1 LKHEGKARMPA
12 QRPKH
17 QTATLEARRQNAD
30 ASEKAKT
37 PTGNAHTSKAKPE
50 PASQTTKK
58 NTTSRHTSQQS
69 VNINIPSKN
78 SSPRAQRAKNPQEH
92 SMVTSSSYTDTRLL
106 INNEWCDAAS
116 GKTLDVV
123 NPATG
128 KPIGKVAHAGKADLD
143 RALEAAQKGF
153 EAWRKVPANERAT
166 TMRKAAGFVRERAD
180 SIARLMTQ
188 EQGKPFAEA
197 RVEVLSAADII
208 EWFADEGRRVY
219 GRVVP
224 SRNLNAQSLVIK
236 EPIGPVAAFTPW
248 NFPVNQVV
256 RKLSAALASGCSF
269 LVKAPEETPASPAQ
283 LLQAFVDA
291 GVPAGTVGLVFGD
304 PAEISSYLIPHPVI
318 RKVTFTGSTPVGKQ
332 LAALAGQHMKRA
344 TMELGGHAPVIVA
357 EDADV
362 ALAVK
367 AAGGAKFRNAGQV
380 CISPTRFLVHN
391 SIREEFAAALVKH
404 AESLKVGDGLAEGTQ
419 LGPLANARRLT
430 AMANI
435 IENARSTGATVATG
449 GERIGSEGNFF
460 APTVLTDVTLEADV
474 FNNEPFGPIAAI
486 RGFDK
491 LEDAIAEA
499 NRLPFGLAGYAFT
512 KSFRNVH
519 LLSQN
524 LEVGMLWINQPATP
538 TPEMPFGGVKDSGYG
553 SEGGPEAMEA
563 YLVTKAVTVMA
574 V

>member
-1 LKHEGKARMPA
+1 M
-12 QRPKH
+12 
-17 QTATLEARRQNAD
+17 TAGTYQN
-30 ASEKAKT
+30 
-37 PTGNAHTSKAKPE
+37 
-50 PASQTTKK
+50 
-58 NTTSRHTSQQS
+58 
-69 VNINIPSKN
+69 
-78 SSPRAQRAKNPQEH
+78 
-92 SMVTSSSYTDTRLL
+92 TRLY
-106 INNEWCDAAS
+106 INGEWCDAQS
-116 GKTLDVV
+116 GATLDVL

-128 KPIGKVAHAGKADLD
+128 EKIGTVARASIADLD
-143 RALEAAQKGF
+143 RALAAAQAGF
-153 EAWRKVPANERAT
+153 ATWRKMSALERASL
-166 TMRKAAGFVRERAD
+166 MRKAAALVRERAD

-188 EQGKPFAEA
+188 EQGKPLAEA
-197 RVEVLSAADII
+197 RIEVNSAADII

-219 GRVVP
+219 GRIVP
-224 SRNLNAQSLVIK
+224 PRNVNAQQTVVK
-236 EPIGPVAAFTPW
+236 EPVGPVAAFTPW

-256 RKLSAALASGCSF
+256 RKLSAALTTGCSF
-269 LVKAPEETPASPAQ
+269 IVKAPEETPASPAE
-283 LLQAFVDA
+283 LIRAFADA
-291 GVPAGTVGLVFGD
+291 GVPNGVLGLVFGD
-304 PAEISSYLIPHPVI
+304 PPEISKYLISHPVI
-318 RKVTFTGSTPVGKQ
+318 RKVTFTGSTAVGKQ
-332 LAALAGQHMKRA
+332 LAGLAGQHMKRA

-404 AESLKVGDGLAEGTQ
+404 AEGLKLGDGLADGTT

-430 AMANI
+430 AMSKVLDD
-435 IENARSTGATVATG
+435 ARRTGAKIETG
-449 GERIGSEGNFF
+449 GERVGTEGNFF
-460 APTVLTDVTLEADV
+460 APTVLTNVSLEADV

-491 LEDAIAEA
+491 LEEAIAEA

-512 KSFRNVH
+512 KSFANVH
-519 LLSQN
+519 LLSQQ

-563 YLVTKAVTVMA
+563 YLVTKAVTVMSS
-574 V
+574 